1 MQCRILFKGNVE
13 YGVNEETPQVDPND
27 NQIDHVYKVKNY
39 LAFDPDIPW
48 DKMEPILGMRYETPQ
63 QLKMALANYGVA
75 HGYQLWYMKNDWR
88 QGGEGN
94 QASKKPIKKPVKK
107 DVKKPVNKKPDS
119 QFGEGTSQSPKWTK
133 KHILNSK
140 KVNCPFR
147 LYASRMSRENSFQI
161 NSLRSEHKCCRNYN
175 LGSLVTYKWISM
187 QYFKEIIE
195 DPFMPLRKIRDDI
208 RQKFMIDRRQ
218 LFKGVKDGWLAGCRK
233 AAASYTLEQQFLQ
246 IMDQIK
252 LLDANVYDYLI
263 HRNPNSWSRA
273 FFEMDMRCTTFEN
286 GISKSFNRAI
296 LGWIVFPSGF
306 QKLEVR
312 KGDQSYGVSLQHK
325 VCQCRMWEL
334 SGVPCVHAVTTYMN
348 VGSDL
353 DAGVSY
359 WYSRESWFNAY
370 QFSIKPVFG
379 TNMWKR
385 TNDVPPLPPIIRK
398 MPVRPQK
405 NRIKAPS
412 ETSGSQQVFVGQ
424 CASRGGGRSGRGNGN
439 DGSGS
444 GSGVIGGTGSGSAV
458 NDGTGSGGRGGS
470 RAGVK
475 GKRGGRRGGRG
486 SGRGS
491 RGGVFPSSSSCGILT
506 AKEQEESIEEAPMNQ
521 QYHEVLISSIH
532 SQPTQQSRVLV
543 VDTTVSVVDVDE
555 APKQETIDDGPAPEQ
570 GKSPAMDKG
579 KAKAS
584 VEDGPAPKK
593 KRGRPPL
600 SVDGIRIY
608 HKNRG
613 RSERIANMKR
623 SNVDEVL
630 GRQWDRVNAVVLGWI
645 LNSIT
650 EELFLG
656 QIFSK
661 RARHVWE
668 ELRETYDKVD
678 GSVTFNLHHKIHT
691 MKQNGSTLADYYHN
705 LNALWKQFDCLVE
718 LPRCTCHAAADFK
731 KHNQLMKLMQF
742 LMGLDDSYM
751 SIRSSILSR
760 DPLPD
765 VRNAYATISSEES
778 HRVIASSMSD
788 SSQRTQTAAF
798 ASNAPNRTVFQRGQS
813 SNSSFRPNNF
823 TNPGPRPNNNNQ
835 SRQNGGSGLVCEN
848 CGFNGHTID
857 RCFKL
862 IGYPADFG
870 KKRNGQNSKGKS
882 VSNNSVSGSSSSSGF
897 TDEQLSTLISLI
909 KDNSVSGKSVQA
921 NMAGT
926 IFNNSKVF
934 NDNFD
939 KFFCSNANLKSK
951 LVGSRKIIDSG
962 ANQHMTDSDK
972 GLYNI
977 HDISHLKI
985 KVGHPNGT
993 ETFISKIGTLKL
1005 KNGLILY
1012 DVLVIPEYCVT
1023 LISVHKLAKD
1033 NKIFV
1038 AFDESMNCNKNDSFV
1053 KSCLSQHDWHCRL
1066 GHPADPVL
1074 SVLKPDLKIDNT
1086 KQTEYCE
1093 TCQRAKQTRE
1103 SFPLSDHTSSSL
1115 GDLVHLDL
1123 WGPYKVTSPEGF
1135 KYFLTVVDDYSRA
1148 VWLYLIKTKDE
1159 VSFYLTLFYNL
1170 IENQFN
1176 KRIKIFRSDNGTEFV
1191 NQTVMKFCVEKGIIH
1206 QTSCAYSPQQNGI
1219 AERKHRH
1226 LLNVARSLLFQG
1238 GIPLRFWTECVLT
1251 ATYLINRLPSS
1262 VLNGKSP
1269 FELIYNTKPNLSNLR
1284 VFGCLC
1290 FATVLNNHDK
1300 LGSRSEKCVMMGYS
1314 SVKKGYS
1321 SDSSHSHV
1329 SGDNDDIIDIPDSG
1343 VETDNNGHNHATHD
1357 EQYGLEKFVGYA
1369 NLDDEN
1375 LCFVTELNKSH
1386 EPKTFLEASRYP
1398 HWADAMNKEMEALL
1412 RNDTWELVEL
1422 PKNRKAISS
1431 KWLWKIKYKS
1441 NGEIERYKARLVA
1454 LGCNQEKGIDYEETF
1469 SPVVKMV
1476 TVRCLMNIAVLNDWP
1491 MFQLDIDNAFLYGD
1505 LDETVYM
1512 KPPQGYYDTECNKV
1526 CRLKKSLYGL
1536 KQAPRQWNAKL
1547 TACKPARTPMISKLS
1562 VSNEESESDPLL
1574 DNVVDYQK
1582 LMGKLIYLTNTRPDI
1597 SYVVHCLSQFMHA
1610 PLMSHLRSA
1619 FKILRYLKGSPGLGI
1634 HVTKTSV
1641 CSQAYSDAD
1650 WAKCVV
1656 TRKSVTGYY
1665 VFINDNLISWKSK
1678 KQNTISKSS
1687 SEAEYRALASV
1698 TSEIIWILKVL
1709 KDVGLNILLPVF
1721 FISVIILKGIV
1732 KTFKVDSA
1740 NQIADILTKGLDTI
1754 QHDKLV
1760 KDLGMINLYQI

>member
-1 MQCRILFKGNVE
+1 MSVHG
-13 YGVNEETPQVDPND
+13 YTTDDNESDGDNITLISKLDVSNPLHLHPND
-27 NQIDHVYKVKNY
+27 SAALTIVTIKLKGTKNY
-39 LAFDPDIPW
+39 HVWSNAMLLAL
-48 DKMEPILGMRYETPQ
+48 EER
-63 QLKMALANYGVA
+63 
-75 HGYQLWYMKNDWR
+75 
-88 QGGEGN
+88 
-94 QASKKPIKKPVKK
+94 
-107 DVKKPVNKKPDS
+107 NK
-119 QFGEGTSQSPKWTK
+119 T
-133 KHILNSK
+133 
-140 KVNCPFR
+140 
-147 LYASRMSRENSFQI
+147 
-161 NSLRSEHKCCRNYN
+161 
-175 LGSLVTYKWISM
+175 
-187 QYFKEIIE
+187 
-195 DPFMPLRKIRDDI
+195 
-208 RQKFMIDRRQ
+208 
-218 LFKGVKDGWLAGCRK
+218 
-233 AAASYTLEQQFLQ
+233 
-246 IMDQIK
+246 
-252 LLDANVYDYLI
+252 
-263 HRNPNSWSRA
+263 
-273 FFEMDMRCTTFEN
+273 
-286 GISKSFNRAI
+286 
-296 LGWIVFPSGF
+296 GF
-306 QKLEVR
+306 
-312 KGDQSYGVSLQHK
+312 
-325 VCQCRMWEL
+325 
-334 SGVPCVHAVTTYMN
+334 
-348 VGSDL
+348 
-353 DAGVSY
+353 
-359 WYSRESWFNAY
+359 
-370 QFSIKPVFG
+370 I
-379 TNMWKR
+379 
-385 TNDVPPLPPIIRK
+385 
-398 MPVRPQK
+398 
-405 NRIKAPS
+405 
-412 ETSGSQQVFVGQ
+412 
-424 CASRGGGRSGRGNGN
+424 
-439 DGSGS
+439 DGSC
-444 GSGVIGGTGSGSAV
+444 
-458 NDGTGSGGRGGS
+458 R
-470 RAGVK
+470 
-475 GKRGGRRGGRG
+475 
-486 SGRGS
+486 
-491 RGGVFPSSSSCGILT
+491 
-506 AKEQEESIEEAPMNQ
+506 
-521 QYHEVLISSIH
+521 
-532 SQPTQQSRVLV
+532 
-543 VDTTVSVVDVDE
+543 
-555 APKQETIDDGPAPEQ
+555 
-570 GKSPAMDKG
+570 
-579 KAKAS
+579 
-584 VEDGPAPKK
+584 
-593 KRGRPPL
+593 
-600 SVDGIRIY
+600 
-608 HKNRG
+608 
-613 RSERIANMKR
+613 R

-630 GRQWDRVNAVVLGWI
+630 CRQWDRVNAVVLGWI

-650 EELFLG
+650 EELSLG

-661 RARHVWE
+661 RATHVWE
-668 ELRETYDKVD
+668 ELKETYDKLD

-705 LNALWKQFDCLVE
+705 LNALWKQFDCLIE
-718 LPRCTCHAAADFK
+718 LPRCTCHAADDFK

-813 SNSSFRPNNF
+813 SNSSFRPNNS

-1038 AFDESMNCNKNDSFV
+1038 AFDESRCYLLNQDLNLKNVLGIGNQCGGLYYLDSEGMNCNKNDSFV

-1314 SVKKGYS
+1314 SVKKGYRLYS
-1321 SDSSHSHV
+1321 LDKHQFIFSRDVKFFETVFPFKDSVPKVSKSDIDVCQDVNHLNFFDLDYPEIPCDDNEIDPSLNNDSSNHSDSSHSHV
-1329 SGDNDDIIDIPDSG
+1329 SGENDDIIDIPDSG

-1357 EQYGLEKFVGYA
+1357 EQVTTLEENTSSEGNEDVNPMTSSQGNQNLRRSSRVSVFPRNYNDFVVESKVKYGLEKFVGYA

-1454 LGCNQEKGIDYEETF
+1454 LGCNQREGIDYEETF

-1547 TACKPARTPMISKLS
+1547 TGALIENGFNQSKSDYSLFTKSDNGVFLALLVYVDDIIITGNNSSEIDKFKEFLRTKFMIKDLGNLKYFLGIEVINTDKGICLNQRKYVLDLLSDYGMLACKPARTPMISKLS
-1562 VSNEESESDPLL
+1562 ISNEESISDPLL

-1597 SYVVHCLSQFMHA
+1597 SYAVHCLSQFMHA
-1610 PLMSHLRSA
+1610 PLKSHLRSA

-1634 HVTKTSV
+1634 HVTKTSGMFLK
-1641 CSQAYSDAD
+1641 AYSDAD

-1656 TRKSVTGYY
+1656 TRKSVTGYC

-1687 SEAEYRALASV
+1687 SESKYRALASV
-1698 TSEIIWILKVL
+1698 TSEVIWILKVL
-1709 KDVGLNILLPVF
+1709 KDLGYNNLLPVSLYCDSKPAIKIAANPVF
-1721 FISVIILKGIV
+1721 HERTKHLEIDLHFVREKILKGIV